1 MLILFSCKLR
11 ERGGG
16 GGGGGGNTGDP
27 DTAES
32 VIASSAT
39 EHVFGVSALP
49 TPVEPF
55 YQKRI

>member
-1 MLILFSCKLR
+1 MQSER
-11 ERGGG
+11 EGRGGG

-32 VIASSAT
+32 VTASSAT